1 MLDILFPLMENGL
14 DNLLVHS
21 LRKSIEENLG
31 KETLNKIEQRLMERH
46 GLGLVQAIKN
56 FHKLDSVLR
65 EFFGAAADRL
75 EQKFLKN
82 IVSIEKS
89 KQSHSNWVQIK
100 DQELSKIFL
109 ESFADSDK
117 RLIIGSVMDES
128 LIISDITKKCQIPQ
142 TSGYRK
148 INFLINNG
156 LLVFSGFEFTQD
168 GKKVKKYETIID
180 NVIMEIVKNSVSVK
194 IKLKKSLL
202 NESSILQTVQI
213 HS

>member
-1 MLDILFPLMENGL
+1 MANGL
-14 DNLLVHS
+14 DNLLVNS

-46 GLGLVQAIKN
+46 GLGLVQAIKD

-65 EFFGAAADRL
+65 EFFGADADGL

-89 KQSHSNWVQIK
+89 KQSYSNWVQIK
-100 DQELSKIFL
+100 DQELSKILL

-128 LIISDITKKCQIPQ
+128 LIISDITRKCQIPQ

-156 LLVFSGFEFTQD
+156 LLVSSGFEFTQD
-168 GKKVKKYETIID
+168 GKKVKKYETIIE

-194 IKLKKSLL
+194 IQLKKSLL

>member
-1 MLDILFPLMENGL
+1 MANGL
-14 DNLLVHS
+14 DNLLVNS

-46 GLGLVQAIKN
+46 GLGLVQAIKD

-65 EFFGAAADRL
+65 EFFGADADGL

-89 KQSHSNWVQIK
+89 KQSYSNWVQIK
-100 DQELSKIFL
+100 DQELSKILL

-156 LLVFSGFEFTQD
+156 LLVSSGFEFTQD

>member
-1 MLDILFPLMENGL
+1 MANGL
-14 DNLLVHS
+14 DNLLANS
-21 LRKSIEENLG
+21 LRQSIEENLG
-31 KETLNKIEQRLMERH
+31 KETLNKIEQRLMERY
-46 GLGLVQAIKN
+46 GLGLVQAIKD

-65 EFFGAAADRL
+65 EFFGADADGL

-89 KQSHSNWVQIK
+89 KQSYSNWVHIK
-100 DQELSKIFL
+100 DPELSKIIL

-117 RLIIGSVMDES
+117 RLIIGSVMNES

-156 LLVFSGFEFTQD
+156 LLVSSGFELTQE

-194 IKLKKSLL
+194 IQLKKSFL

>member
-1 MLDILFPLMENGL
+1 MANGL
-14 DNLLVHS
+14 DNLLVNS

-31 KETLNKIEQRLMERH
+31 KETLNKIEQRLVERH
-46 GLGLVQAIKN
+46 GLGLVQAIKD

-65 EFFGAAADRL
+65 EFFGADADRL

-89 KQSHSNWVQIK
+89 KQSQSNWVQIK

-156 LLVFSGFEFTQD
+156 LLVSSGFELTQD

-194 IKLKKSLL
+194 IQLKKSLL
-202 NESSILQTVQI
+202 SESSILQTVQI

>member
-1 MLDILFPLMENGL
+1 MANGL
-14 DNLLVHS
+14 DNLLVNS

-31 KETLNKIEQRLMERH
+31 KETLKKIEQRLEERH
-46 GLGLVQAIKN
+46 GLGLDQAIKD

-65 EFFGAAADRL
+65 EFFGADVDGL

-82 IVSIEKS
+82 IVSIKKS
-89 KQSHSNWVQIK
+89 EQSHSNWVQIK
-100 DQELSKIFL
+100 DEELSKIIL

-117 RLIIGSVMDES
+117 RLIIGSVMDGS
-128 LIISDITKKCQIPQ
+128 LIISDITRKCQIPQ

-156 LLVFSGFEFTQD
+156 LLVSSGFEFTQD

>member
-1 MLDILFPLMENGL
+1 LANGL
-14 DNLLVHS
+14 DNLLVNS

-31 KETLNKIEQRLMERH
+31 KETLNKIEQRLEERY
-46 GLGLVQAIKN
+46 GLGLDQAIKD

-65 EFFGAAADRL
+65 EFFGADADGL

-82 IVSIEKS
+82 IVSIKKS
-89 KQSHSNWVQIK
+89 EQSHSNWVQIK
-100 DQELSKIFL
+100 DEELSKIIL

-117 RLIIGSVMDES
+117 RLIIGSVMDGS
-128 LIISDITKKCQIPQ
+128 LIISDITRKCQIPQ

-156 LLVFSGFEFTQD
+156 LLVFSGFELTQD
-168 GKKVKKYETIID
+168 GKKVKKYETIIE
-180 NVIMEIVKNSVSVK
+180 NVIMKIVKNSVSVK
-194 IKLKKSLL
+194 IQLKKSLL
-202 NESSILQTVQI
+202 NKSSILQTVKI

>member
-1 MLDILFPLMENGL
+1 LANGL
-14 DNLLVHS
+14 DNLLVNS

-31 KETLNKIEQRLMERH
+31 KEILNKIEQRLMERH
-46 GLGLVQAIKN
+46 GLGLVQAIKD

-65 EFFGAAADRL
+65 EFFGVDADGL
-75 EQKFLKN
+75 EQEFLKN

-89 KQSHSNWVQIK
+89 KQSHSNWVHIK

-128 LIISDITKKCQIPQ
+128 LIISDITKKCQMPQ

-156 LLVFSGFEFTQD
+156 LLVSSGFELTQD

-194 IKLKKSLL
+194 IQLKKSFLK
-202 NESSILQTVQI
+202 ESSILQTVQI

>member
-1 MLDILFPLMENGL
+1 MENGL
-14 DNLLVHS
+14 DNLLVNS
-21 LRKSIEENLG
+21 LRTSIEENLG
-31 KETLNKIEQRLMERH
+31 KETLKKIEERLMERH
-46 GLGLVQAIKN
+46 GLGLVQAIKD

-65 EFFGAAADRL
+65 EFFGADADAI

-82 IVSIEKS
+82 IINIEKS

-128 LIISDITKKCQIPQ
+128 LIISDITRKCQIPQ

-156 LLVFSGFEFTQD
+156 LLVSSGFELTQD
-168 GKKVKKYETIID
+168 RKKVKKYETIIE

-194 IKLKKSLL
+194 IQLKKSLL
-202 NESSILQTVQI
+202 NESSILQTVKI

>member
-1 MLDILFPLMENGL
+1 MANGL
-14 DNLLVHS
+14 DNLLVNS

-31 KETLNKIEQRLMERH
+31 KDTLNKIEQRLLDRH
-46 GLGLVQAIKN
+46 GLGLVQAIKD

-65 EFFGAAADRL
+65 EFFGADADEL

-82 IVSIEKS
+82 IVNIEKS

-100 DQELSKIFL
+100 DPELSKIFF

-117 RLIIGSVMDES
+117 RLIIGSVMNES

-156 LLVFSGFEFTQD
+156 LLVSNGFELTQE

-180 NVIMEIVKNSVSVK
+180 NVIMEIIKNSVSVK
-194 IKLKKSLL
+194 IQLKKSLL

>member
-1 MLDILFPLMENGL
+1 MANGL
-14 DNLLVHS
+14 DNLLVNS

-31 KETLNKIEQRLMERH
+31 KETLNKIEQRLEERH
-46 GLGLVQAIKN
+46 GLGLDQAIKD

-65 EFFGAAADRL
+65 EFFGADADGL

-82 IVSIEKS
+82 IVSIKKS
-89 KQSHSNWVQIK
+89 EQSHSNWVQIK
-100 DQELSKIFL
+100 DEELSKIIL

-128 LIISDITKKCQIPQ
+128 LIISDITRKCQIPQ

-156 LLVFSGFEFTQD
+156 LLVSSGFELTQD
-168 GKKVKKYETIID
+168 GKKVKKYETIIE
-180 NVIMEIVKNSVSVK
+180 NVIMKIVKNSVSVK
-194 IKLKKSLL
+194 IQLKKSLL
-202 NESSILQTVQI
+202 NKSSILQTVKI